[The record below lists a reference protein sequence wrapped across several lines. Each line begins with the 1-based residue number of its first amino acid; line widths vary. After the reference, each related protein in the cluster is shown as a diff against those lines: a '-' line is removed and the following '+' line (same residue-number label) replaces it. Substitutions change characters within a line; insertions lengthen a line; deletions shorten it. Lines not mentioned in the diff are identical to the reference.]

1 MDIIENSEA
10 MTDAWEDIDLS
21 DLTAEEAPETD
32 QTAGQES
39 TDTGDQTGG
48 GEEQETG
55 TEENSQETD
64 QSFTLKHLDETRTV
78 GREEVI
84 ALAQKGMDYDR
95 VRAKL
100 DAKTELENA
109 EAAQALEFVKMLAQ
123 KNGGTMED
131 FMDAVTAG
139 MRAKPD
145 RSDYDSVLA
154 QVKMERR
161 EKALDEREQKLNETS
176 AAAQQQN
183 EAAAKRQADIKN
195 FMEAFPDVKAENIP
209 KEVWTAVA
217 GGKTLVEAYALH
229 EAARLKNEL
238 AAEKQNTKNKAR
250 STGSR
255 ATAGKSDTMDDFDQL
270 WYDGT

>member
-1 MDIIENSEA
+1 MDIENNEVT
-10 MTDAWEDIDLS
+10 TDAWENIDLS
-21 DLTAEEAPETD
+21 DLAAEETPETD
-32 QTAGQES
+32 QTAGQEG
-39 TDTGDQTGG
+39 TDTGDQTGESG
-48 GEEQETG
+48 EQETG
-55 TEENSQETD
+55 TEENGHEAD

-84 ALAQKGMDYDR
+84 TLAQKGMDYDR
-95 VRAKL
+95 VRSKL
-100 DAKTELENA
+100 DAKIELENA
-109 EAAQALEFVKMLAQ
+109 EAAQALEFVRMLAQ

-145 RSDYDSVLA
+145 RSDYDAVLA

-161 EKALDEREQKLNETS
+161 EKALNEREQKLNENT
-176 AAAQQQN
+176 AAAQQQS
-183 EAAAKRQADIKN
+183 EAAVKRQADIKN
-195 FMEAFPDVKAENIP
+195 FIGTFPDVKAESIP

-250 STGSR
+250 SAGSR
-255 ATAGKSDTMDDFDQL
+255 ATAGKSDTMDDFDRM